1 MQYVFWRWSKNNISN
16 DKTPR
21 KKNDDIS
28 KKKKTEEVVDSKNKF
43 ELNKREL
50 CNDRIS
56 QRVMHIQTN
65 INPFINKNDY
75 VKNIS
80 TRDDFLR
87 PLDSNY

>member
-1 MQYVFWRWSKNNISN
+1 
-16 DKTPR
+16 
-21 KKNDDIS
+21 
-28 KKKKTEEVVDSKNKF
+28 
-43 ELNKREL
+43 
-50 CNDRIS
+50 
-56 QRVMHIQTN
+56 MHIQTN